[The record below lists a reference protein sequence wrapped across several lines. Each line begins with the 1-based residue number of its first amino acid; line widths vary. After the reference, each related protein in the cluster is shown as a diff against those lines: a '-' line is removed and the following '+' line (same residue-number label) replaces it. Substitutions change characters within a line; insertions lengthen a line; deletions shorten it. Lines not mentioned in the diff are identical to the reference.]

1 MARRRGARKSAPRRR
16 RNTALKLIPL
26 ASGYVSFDAITRTMF
41 NVDPIKFFMGGTSAG
56 LGAPYASGIT
66 KISFNELFNF
76 DKYKGTSDY
85 AKGQNLGGQIW
96 ENVKDNWVMG
106 GLQLM
111 AAGAAPKILNKLPGR
126 PVQKMNRVLDQ
137 VGIGSIVKL

>member
-1 MARRRGARKSAPRRR
+1 
-16 RNTALKLIPL
+16 
-26 ASGYVSFDAITRTMF
+26 MF

-56 LGAPYASGIT
+56 LGAPYASGIN

-85 AKGQNLGGQIW
+85 AKGQSLGGQIW

-106 GLQLM
+106 GMQLL
-111 AAGAAPKILNKLPGR
+111 AAGAAPKVLNKLPGR
-126 PVQKMNRVLDQ
+126 PVQKMNRILDQ
-137 VGIGSIVKL
+137 VGVGQIIKL